1 MNKQSTRM
9 ARQTREQW
17 LQLVK
22 NYSPT
27 DLDLKTYCDQ
37 AGVTTNRFKIWQR
50 RFDNLDVSAPA
61 FKELRHQ
68 AVPNA
73 NHTTPAENSV
83 PQWDVELAFGSGL
96 LLRIRQR

>member
-1 MNKQSTRM
+1 M

-22 NYSPT
+22 NYRPN

-37 AGVTTNRFKIWQR
+37 AGVTTNRFKIWQH
-50 RFDNLDVSAPA
+50 RFDNPKVSAPA
-61 FKELRHQ
+61 FKELRHEST
-68 AVPNA
+68 PKA
-73 NHTTPAENSV
+73 NHTTPAENSA
-83 PQWDVELAFGSGL
+83 PLGDQWDVELAFGSGL